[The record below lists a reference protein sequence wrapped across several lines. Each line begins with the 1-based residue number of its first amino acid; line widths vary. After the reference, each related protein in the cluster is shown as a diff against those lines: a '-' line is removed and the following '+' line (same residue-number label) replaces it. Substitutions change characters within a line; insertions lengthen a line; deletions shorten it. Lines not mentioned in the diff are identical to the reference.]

1 MKPIQF
7 TSLVI
12 LCCLG
17 HWCVAQEAAIDF
29 SQPGFSKVAPEK
41 GPSVPIE
48 GGFMVPYTVTVPGSE
63 VTFEMIPI
71 PGGEFMMGSPENEKD
86 RRKDEG
92 PQAKIA
98 VAPFWMGKHEVTWA
112 EYNIYWN
119 LKKPF
124 RDFKRKEL
132 RLVTDQ
138 TKVDAVTIP
147 SKLYDAETTY
157 DAGDADD
164 EPAASMTQFAAKQYT
179 KFLSLLVDDFYRLPT
194 EAEWEYAC
202 RAGTKTRFYFG
213 DDPKEIDKHA
223 WHYDNADEYRNSVG
237 QKLPN
242 PFGLYDMYGNVSEWV
257 LDQYSE
263 EAYQRLQGKTST
275 TDEAYLKPTTLYPRV
290 CRGGSY
296 QLEIEDCRSAA
307 RQPSTI
313 KWKEGDPQDPHSP
326 WWLASTELDSPCF
339 GIGFRLL
346 RPLDVPKS
354 REAKET
360 FWSADIEEIN
370 EDAEDRVLI
379 GRGTIGLVDEN
390 LLEAIQGLD
399 K

>member
-1 MKPIQF
+1 MCIRD
-7 TSLVI
+7 S
-12 LCCLG
+12 
-17 HWCVAQEAAIDF
+17 
-29 SQPGFSKVAPEK
+29 
-41 GPSVPIE
+41 
-48 GGFMVPYTVTVPGSE
+48 
-63 VTFEMIPI
+63 
-71 PGGEFMMGSPENEKD
+71 
-86 RRKDEG
+86 
-92 PQAKIA
+92 
-98 VAPFWMGKHEVTWA
+98 
-112 EYNIYWN
+112 YWN

-157 DAGDADD
+157 DAGNADD

-257 LDQYSE
+257 LDQLS
-263 EAYQRLQGKTST
+263 
-275 TDEAYLKPTTLYPRV
+275 
-290 CRGGSY
+290 
-296 QLEIEDCRSAA
+296 
-307 RQPSTI
+307 
-313 KWKEGDPQDPHSP
+313 
-326 WWLASTELDSPCF
+326 
-339 GIGFRLL
+339 
-346 RPLDVPKS
+346 
-354 REAKET
+354 
-360 FWSADIEEIN
+360 
-370 EDAEDRVLI
+370 LI
-379 GRGTIGLVDEN
+379 HI
-390 LLEAIQGLD
+390 
-399 K
+399 

>member
-1 MKPIQF
+1 MKLIQF
-7 TSLVI
+7 ASLVI
-12 LCCLG
+12 LCCFG
-17 HWCVAQEAAIDF
+17 QWCAAQEAAIDF
-29 SQPGFSKVAPEK
+29 SQPGFSKVAPEA

-71 PGGEFMMGSPENEKD
+71 PGGEFMMGSPENEKE

-92 PQAKIA
+92 PQVKIA
-98 VAPFWMGKHEVTWA
+98 VAPFWMGKYEVTWA
-112 EYNIYWN
+112 EYNIYRK
-119 LKKPF
+119 LEKPF
-124 RDFKRKEL
+124 QDFERKEV

-138 TKVDAVTIP
+138 TKVDAVTVP
-147 SKLYDAETTY
+147 SKLYDAEQTF

-275 TDEAYLKPTTLYPRV
+275 TDEAFLKPTTLYPRV

-313 KWKEGDPQDPHSP
+313 DWKEGDPQDPHSP

-354 REAKET
+354 REVKET
-360 FWSADIEEIN
+360 FWSADIEEII
-370 EDAEDRVLI
+370 EDADDRVI
-379 GRGTIGLVDEN
+379 RGRGEIGLVDEN
-390 LLEAIQGLD
+390 LIEAIQGLD